1 MFLPVLYSA
10 LAGIVGTGLGGVLG
24 LAFLRKNN
32 RMLAVLLAFA
42 AGIMAGISCFDLIP
56 EALKLLPVW
65 DAALGAG
72 AGALLVALL
81 DSLMELMRRGRP
93 RSAGI
98 SGRPLT
104 RSGYLML
111 SAIALHNLP
120 EGLAIGASGSHDL
133 RMGVTVALL
142 IALHDVPEGMSVAL
156 PLYAGGMSGGRAIA
170 YAALSGAPT
179 LVGGLLGTWWGA
191 EPRMVALAL
200 SGAGGA
206 MLFVT
211 FSEML
216 PQALGEGREKSMAG
230 VVLFGLLVGLITVM
244 LLQ

>member
-1 MFLPVLYSA
+1 M
-10 LAGIVGTGLGGVLG
+10 
-24 LAFLRKNN
+24 
-32 RMLAVLLAFA
+32 
-42 AGIMAGISCFDLIP
+42 
-56 EALKLLPVW
+56 
-65 DAALGAG
+65 
-72 AGALLVALL
+72 
-81 DSLMELMRRGRP
+81 
-93 RSAGI
+93 
-98 SGRPLT
+98 
-104 RSGYLML
+104 GY
-111 SAIALHNLP
+111 A
-120 EGLAIGASGSHDL
+120 
-133 RMGVTVALL
+133 
-142 IALHDVPEGMSVAL
+142 
-156 PLYAGGMSGGRAIA
+156 MSGGRAIA